1 MRKLFSLRRVYA
13 HCDIPCGIYDPHTAE
28 IAALTVLRMLELIG
42 ESKDA
47 HDISRY
53 TAVKEEHTE
62 RCKREIII
70 IWGDFFKAED
80 LNIENFKRKYDL
92 FGKKIIFFGGRLS
105 ILKGGEKIIIAMG
118 RIIKDVPN
126 AILLMTGN
134 IEVEVLAMLNIAEKG
149 NFRDKI
155 ITSGWLSGDE
165 LKAAYFSSDVVV
177 VPYI

>member
-80 LNIENFKRKYDL
+80 LNIEINALVHRIMELASRAKQERERKHGEDLLEAVNQFAELFWSKQGVKIKRVAAPHK
-92 FGKKIIFFGGRLS
+92 
-105 ILKGGEKIIIAMG
+105 
-118 RIIKDVPN
+118 
-126 AILLMTGN
+126 
-134 IEVEVLAMLNIAEKG
+134 VEAQIVIP
-149 NFRDKI
+149 
-155 ITSGWLSGDE
+155 E
-165 LKAAYFSSDVVV
+165 L
-177 VPYI
+177 